1 VEHWRER
8 VASVLTIED
17 LRGLVAEA
25 VKQQIP
31 AVSEVRQ
38 EAPSTLHVVWAGSPG
53 TSSKIVLNNLWA
65 GFGDAPPGE
74 RLDRVERFLDTLRLP
89 FDVRLEDRTVERL
102 IPLIRRASYVEK
114 VPELRSISR
123 LLAGDVWVTYAFAFP
138 SATASAQPLDLER
151 LGLSLEEFQ
160 ASALANLR
168 HRLRPQASPITLA
181 KYRVEAVQADRN
193 NESGVLLL
201 DDYWEAVKKKCQG
214 DILAIVPARDILLYA
229 DGAEPWAIQALQLM

>member
-1 VEHWRER
+1 
-8 VASVLTIED
+8 
-17 LRGLVAEA
+17 
-25 VKQQIP
+25 
-31 AVSEVRQ
+31 
-38 EAPSTLHVVWAGSPG
+38 
-53 TSSKIVLNNLWA
+53 
-65 GFGDAPPGE
+65 
-74 RLDRVERFLDTLRLP
+74 
-89 FDVRLEDRTVERL
+89 
-102 IPLIRRASYVEK
+102 
-114 VPELRSISR
+114 
-123 LLAGDVWVTYAFAFP
+123 
-138 SATASAQPLDLER
+138 

-229 DGAEPWAIQALQLM
+229 GGAEAWAIQALQLIAEKAEASCPYGISRLVLRRAGASWVQVQ